1 MSVTTPTLSLH
12 MSDSNEEGKIALF
25 GAETA
30 EYQKFLADPSL
41 QKVKAVRSSRKM
53 IPARGSFTQ
62 T

>member
-1 MSVTTPTLSLH
+1 